1 MRASNFCKIDCQAC
15 CKISFILR
23 PFLLERRKLPLCE
36 LQLILWPEKT
46 LQHVITKK
54 RDDSQK
60 NFQTNLSL
68 VCFAYQWKFVLSLKC
83 SAQSYRDSSEN
94 AEKKCRRQSFNFK
107 REEAFN
113 RTSYDNPEPKQLFFE
128 KQIESKK
135 VFLILAYKT
144 RTQKPSVQDFLSYPI
159 VNLKLEIVRPHITLK
174 FSNFKSRVSLSRYR
188 YNCMQ
193 YMRLREYMHHLRTET
208 SFNLCMQFADSVQFV
223 IHDIVR
229 ENVPAYL
236 CLWPSYV
243 KFYREEK
250 NHVLRLPNQKNGALG
265 HDESCCDFKMYE
277 LTFVLVKIFVEY
289 VCCSFDKT
297 FRLPF
302 WQNLMQFDCAV
313 CNIFLFIFRDK
324 RLGSPKNEVFF
335 FQLFRN

>member
-1 MRASNFCKIDCQAC
+1 MFST
-15 CKISFILR
+15 ILSR
-23 PFLLERRKLPLCE
+23 FHRKC
-36 LQLILWPEKT
+36 W
-46 LQHVITKK
+46 
-54 RDDSQK
+54 
-60 NFQTNLSL
+60 
-68 VCFAYQWKFVLSLKC
+68 
-83 SAQSYRDSSEN
+83 
-94 AEKKCRRQSFNFK
+94 KKCRRHSFIFT
-107 REEAFN
+107 RAEVFN
-113 RTSYDNPEPKQLFFE
+113 RTSYDNSEPKHLFFE

-135 VFLILAYKT
+135 VFHILAYKT

-193 YMRLREYMHHLRTET
+193 YMRLREYMHHLRKERR
-208 SFNLCMQFADSVQFV
+208 FKLCMQFADSVQYV

-250 NHVLRLPNQKNGALG
+250 NHVLRLPNQKNGALR
-265 HDESCCDFKMYE
+265 HDESCCDFKISE
-277 LTFVLVKIFVEY
+277 LTFVLVEIFVEN

-302 WQNLMQFDCAV
+302 WQNLKQFNCAV
-313 CNIFLFIFRDK
+313 SNAFLFIFRDK
-324 RLGSPKNEVFF
+324 KRVSSKNWEFFGECQIVFFSYFGTGKNE
-335 FQLFRN
+335 N